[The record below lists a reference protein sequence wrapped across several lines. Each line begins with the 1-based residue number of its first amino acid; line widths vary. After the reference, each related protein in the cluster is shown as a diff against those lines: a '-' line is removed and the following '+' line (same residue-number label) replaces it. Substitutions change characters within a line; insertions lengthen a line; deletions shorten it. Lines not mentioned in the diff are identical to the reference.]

1 MCGESVTCGGRG
13 DVLRVCWRGRI
24 TCVHGEGVVC
34 VCLGCAWQ
42 KCGGRVQRVWREG
55 AACVEGGGLEE
66 VMAYMGVA
74 VLALVC
80 QCLGQGPC
88 LPRKAVLAGGAVR
101 VSLLFTLVLVLWQC
115 RCRWVMMA
123 ELPGL
128 CFPFT
133 QTPYSH
139 VA

>member
-55 AACVEGGGLEE
+55 AACAEGGCSVRGGRLQRVWREGAACVEGGCS
-66 VMAYMGVA
+66 
-74 VLALVC
+74 VC
-80 QCLGQGPC
+80 
-88 LPRKAVLAGGAVR
+88 GGR
-101 VSLLFTLVLVLWQC
+101 VQRVWKEGGW
-115 RCRWVMMA
+115 RR
-123 ELPGL
+123 
-128 CFPFT
+128 
-133 QTPYSH
+133 
-139 VA
+139 